1 MSNVKNIAE
10 ELLQLTNKGYKL
22 DEAIHLLS
30 STENTLVDDIKALKE
45 GAKLECK
52 VDVEKIKEILQ
63 EIDDYCYQAKD
74 DIDTAS
80 RQLEDTSS
88 SLGYLEDEINRLNR
102 YLERIEWE
110 KEGDKEEEN

>member
-22 DEAIHLLS
+22 DEAIHVLS

-80 RQLEDTSS
+80 RQVEEALSSMGYVEDEVNRLSR
-88 SLGYLEDEINRLNR
+88 YLED
-102 YLERIEWE
+102 IEWE
-110 KEGDKEEEN
+110 KKEDKEEEN